1 MTSARRPEVAV
12 LQHRLLQYRVPLFE
26 RLRVACEAR
35 GLRLR
40 LVHGQPSAG
49 EAMRRDTATLPWADV
64 VHNRFWHAGGKDLL
78 WQPFP
83 ASLRQARLVV
93 LMQESRILSNYPW
106 LFGGGGPRVAFWG
119 HGRNFQSTAPNGP
132 RERWKAWLR
141 NRVDWWFAYTERT
154 RPILTEGGF
163 PVDRITVLDNAI
175 DNEGFAAE
183 LAAVTPQ
190 QVAALRERIGAGAGA
205 PVGLYCGSLYPDKRL
220 DLLVQAAERV
230 QRARPD
236 FRLVVVG
243 DGPSRALVDDAAR
256 SRPWLHCAGAQ
267 HGLEKAAWFRAADA
281 YLSPG
286 AVGLHVL
293 DAFCAGLPM
302 ITTDSALHGPEIA
315 YLQSGRN
322 GFIVPADAA
331 DYAATCLTVFEDAAL
346 RERLRQAAQS
356 DAGRYT
362 MDNMVRRFMGGIQ
375 ACLAASRRT

>member
-12 LQHRLLQYRVPLFE
+12 LQHRLLQYRVPLFV
-26 RLRVACEAR
+26 RLRSACEAR

-40 LVHGQPSAG
+40 LVHGQPSAA
-49 EAMRRDTATLPWADV
+49 EAVRRDTATLPWADV
-64 VHNRFWHAGGKDLL
+64 VHNRFWHVGGKDLL

-83 ASLRQARLVV
+83 AALRQARLVV
-93 LMQESRILSNYPW
+93 MMQESRILSNYPW
-106 LFGGGGPRVAFWG
+106 LFGAGAPRVAFWG
-119 HGRNFQSTAPNGP
+119 HGRNFQSSAPDGL

-154 RPILTEGGF
+154 RPILTEGGY
-163 PVDRITVLDNAI
+163 PSDRITVLDNAI
-175 DNEGFAAE
+175 DNEGFASD
-183 LAAVTPQ
+183 LAAVTAQ
-190 QVAALRERIGAGAGA
+190 QVTALRERIGAGPGA

-243 DGPSRALVDDAAR
+243 DGPSRPLVDDAAR

-267 HGLEKAAWFRAADA
+267 HGLEKAAWFRAADS

-331 DYAATCLTVFEDAAL
+331 DFAATCLNVVEDAHL
-346 RERLRQAAQS
+346 RERLRQAAQA
-356 DAGRYT
+356 DAQRYT
-362 MDNMVRRFMGGIQ
+362 LDNMVRRFMGGMQ
-375 ACLAASRRT
+375 ACLAAPRRT